1 MLKGDK
7 CILRPMSRSYLERYH
22 EYLNDVELLLLSSDE
37 APMPMEMER
46 LARQFDQFIE
56 QPRKDVL
63 WFAIE
68 VQGGKFIGQCL
79 LHHIDQA
86 SRTCELGI
94 TIGDRDFMNRGYGRD
109 VVKLLTKYAFRLL
122 NLRKVWLTTNG
133 SNIRAQRA
141 FAACGFAEE
150 GRLRDHLW
158 LDGRYDDLVY
168 MAAFREDAL
177 PGELV
182 TEESAEVEAE
192 TDDQAE
198 TAALS

>member
-7 CILRPMSRSYLERYH
+7 CILRPMSRNYLERYQ

-56 QPRKDVL
+56 NPRGDVL

-133 SNIRAQRA
+133 SNIRAQKA
-141 FAACGFAEE
+141 FAACGFIEE
-150 GRLRDHLW
+150 GRLRNHIW

-168 MAAFREDAL
+168 M
-177 PGELV
+177 
-182 TEESAEVEAE
+182 
-192 TDDQAE
+192 
-198 TAALS
+198 